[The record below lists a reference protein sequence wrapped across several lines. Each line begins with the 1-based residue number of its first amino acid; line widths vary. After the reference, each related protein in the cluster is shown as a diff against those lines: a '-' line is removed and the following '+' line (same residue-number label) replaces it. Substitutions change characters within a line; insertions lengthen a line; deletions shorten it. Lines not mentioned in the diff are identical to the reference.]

1 MTIGE
6 IKKALVELS
15 DFCSRSISCNICPF
29 AERNEYGEFDACR
42 LGRIPCYWH
51 IDDWKEDSNNGSNR

>member
-1 MTIGE
+1 MTIGD

-29 AERNEYGEFDACR
+29 AELTEDGEVNECMVSK
-42 LGRIPCYWH
+42 IPCRWQVEQWREC
-51 IDDWKEDSNNGSNR
+51 DK